1 MSSSLATAWST
12 LSRNINGKQMRL
24 IAITGGI
31 GSGKSVISCIVKVM
45 GYEVYDC
52 DSRAK
57 ALMTQSDEVR
67 QGLTEAFGDE
77 TYRSDGS
84 LNHEHLSAIA
94 FSNDGA
100 LQRLND
106 IVHPATAR
114 DMLQWAKQLANR
126 GDKVAFVETALL
138 RTARLDRQVDA
149 VWHVTAP
156 ASVRIQRVMERSGLT
171 ESQVV
176 ERIAAQSV
184 EEDIAP
190 GEHVIV
196 NDNATAVLPRV
207 IQLLEKEQQKL

>member
-1 MSSSLATAWST
+1 
-12 LSRNINGKQMRL
+12 MRL

-45 GYEVYDC
+45 GHEVYDC

-84 LNHEHLSAIA
+84 LNREHLSAIA

-114 DMLQWAKQLANR
+114 DMLQWAKQLADR
-126 GDKVAFVETALL
+126 GDKMAFVETALL
-138 RTARLDRQVDA
+138 RTAGLDRQVDE

-156 ASVRIQRVMERSGLT
+156 ASVRIKRVMARSGLT
-171 ESQVV
+171 ESQVA
-176 ERIAAQSV
+176 ERIDAQSV

-190 GEHVIV
+190 GEHVII

-207 IQLLEKEQQKL
+207 MQLLEKEQQKL